1 MDSVR
6 EAADAWGRST
16 DGDGCHPVEVTPQL
30 SAVVARDGV
39 GDADGWIPEDLSV
52 QQGATD
58 AGLRQVK
65 ATTLGTE

>member
-1 MDSVR
+1 M
-6 EAADAWGRST
+6 
-16 DGDGCHPVEVTPQL
+16 TPQL
-30 SAVVARDGV
+30 SAIVARGGV